1 MLCKGIV
8 LGSVISRTGSWQL
21 EDDGEDFAWEEADRF
36 LRDVEAMMAA
46 QTVVPANLSGM
57 SLERWLEGV
66 WRIPIADEYEDGTG
80 IRTRATSA
88 AKEGWQAVKIG
99 RAAVRMEAYALNGYQ
114 MAMSRLHGR
123 RLARTREVLIG
134 LMPAD
139 VEVGD
144 VVSIIFGAEAPLLLR
159 PESRGSAYKMVGES
173 FVYGV
178 MDGEAIAND
187 TTFTDLD
194 IC

>member
-1 MLCKGIV
+1 
-8 LGSVISRTGSWQL
+8 
-21 EDDGEDFAWEEADRF
+21 
-36 LRDVEAMMAA
+36 MAT
-46 QTVVPANLSGM
+46 QTVVPTNLPGM
-57 SLERWLEGV
+57 SLERWREGV
-66 WRIPIADEYEDGTG
+66 WRIPIADQYEDWNG

-88 AKEGWQAVKIG
+88 AKDGWQAVKIG
-99 RAAVRMEAYALNGYQ
+99 PAAVRMEAYALNWYQ
-114 MAMSRLHGR
+114 MAMSRLHSR
-123 RLARTREVLIG
+123 RLARTCEGLIG

-159 PESRGSAYKMVGES
+159 PESQGSAYKIVGES

-178 MDGEAIAND
+178 MDGEAITKD
-187 TTFTDLD
+187 TKFTDLD